1 VPQDLEGLVGADPAG
16 DHEDAQG
23 LVDDGT
29 GDQCVAQLVVQ
40 DGVARVAQE
49 NRQCGGGLRGEGL
62 GPPDVVV
69 GEGVGVVAN
78 RLSAPWVWP
87 SMVSGREK
95 ALWMPFARAWP
106 A

>member
-1 VPQDLEGLVGADPAG
+1 MAGHPLDELGGDGADLAG

-29 GDQCVAQLVVQ
+29 GDQCFAQLVVQ

-49 NRQCGGGLRGEGL
+49 DRQCGGGLRGEGL

-69 GEGVGVVAN
+69 GEGVGGWW
-78 RLSAPWVWP
+78 RR
-87 SMVSGREK
+87 G
-95 ALWMPFARAWP
+95 
-106 A
+106 